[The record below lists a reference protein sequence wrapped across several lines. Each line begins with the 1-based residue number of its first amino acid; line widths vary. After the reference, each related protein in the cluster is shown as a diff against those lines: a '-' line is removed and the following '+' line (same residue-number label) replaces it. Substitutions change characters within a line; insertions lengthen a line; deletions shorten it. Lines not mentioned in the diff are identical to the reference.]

1 MMAAR
6 HGAIGVV
13 PLGVGGDAVVRIIAA
28 NLQALFHL
36 PVDILPNLTSPDY
49 ALNGRRQ
56 QYNAALILK
65 RLAESRYAHRRVV
78 GVVNVDLFI
87 PVLTYVFGEAQ
98 LGGRAAVVSL
108 HRLGARENGGQ
119 ASFDILYERAAKVSV
134 HELAHTFAL
143 VHCNQQADC
152 VMRASYGLGDLDGI
166 PLFFCDYCKAF
177 LAEAYRRFDIQELDS
192 AGG

>member
-13 PLGVGGDAVVRIIAA
+13 PLGAGGDAVGRIVAA

-36 PVDILPNLTSPDY
+36 PVDILPGWSDPDF
-49 ALNGRRQ
+49 AFNDRRQ
-56 QYNAALILK
+56 QYDAALILK
-65 RLAESRYAHRRVV
+65 RLAESGRAHQRLL

-108 HRLGARENGGQ
+108 YRLREREGGEGVGL
-119 ASFDILYERAAKVSV
+119 DTLYERIAKVAV

-143 VHCNQQADC
+143 VHCTEPQC
-152 VMRASYGLGDLDGI
+152 VMRASHGLGDLDET
-166 PLFFCDYCKAF
+166 PLFFCEYCKAF
-177 LAEAYRRFDIQELDS
+177 LAAAYRRFNIENLE
-192 AGG
+192 GGGG